1 VVNRRSGDLR
11 IGLSTDRPKWRT
23 IIAAA
28 EGERVAI
35 DNLATLTH
43 PLLDLTWNAGS
54 KAKVRDAA
62 WQAIVAARTDMSAE
76 EATDFFAAF
85 FAHDPVRMLPKIDA
99 LRPVAVVVAG
109 EGENF
114 DPWPTRNG
122 VRLRGRLIWFLDA
135 DDNVGQ
141 VPWPKVAGRERV
153 SGPELIARATRLAV
167 HSQIAEFRA
176 ATPTATCHMCNN
188 LIEERSHV
196 DHVYPFAD
204 LVGEWVDSNGVSE
217 AVAGQITNPADGDP
231 VLPGQLRQCWV
242 SFHRDRA
249 VLAHAHPQCNLSRG
263 RRPL

>member
-1 VVNRRSGDLR
+1 VVVRIDL
-11 IGLSTDRPKWRT
+11 ITDRPTWRT
-23 IIAAA
+23 ITAAA
-28 EGERVAI
+28 EGDRVAI

-43 PLLDLTWNAGS
+43 PLLDLAWSAGS

-62 WQAIVAARTDMSAE
+62 WQAIVSARSNMTSE

-122 VRLRGRLIWFLDA
+122 VRLSGRLIWFLDA

-141 VPWPKVAGRERV
+141 VSWPKVAGRERV
-153 SGPELIARATRLAV
+153 SGSELIARATRLAV
-167 HSQIAEFRA
+167 HDQIAEFRA
-176 ATPTATCHMCNN
+176 ATPTATCHLCDHV
-188 LIEERSHV
+188 IEERSHV
-196 DHVYPFAD
+196 DHVNPFAD
-204 LVGEWVDSNGVSE
+204 LVEEWVESNGGSE

-231 VLPGQLRQCWV
+231 VFPEQLRDAWV
-242 SFHRDRA
+242 RFHQDRA
-249 VLAHAHPQCNLSRG
+249 VLTHAHPQCNLSRG
-263 RRPL
+263 RRYL

>member
-1 VVNRRSGDLR
+1 MRIDL
-11 IGLSTDRPKWRT
+11 ITDRPTWRT

-35 DNLATLTH
+35 DNLATLEH
-43 PLLDLTWNAGS
+43 PLLDLAWTAGS
-54 KAKVRDAA
+54 KAKVSEAA
-62 WQAIVAARTDMSAE
+62 WQAIVAARTNMSSE

-99 LRPVAVVVAG
+99 LRPVAVVVAC

-122 VRLRGRLIWFLDA
+122 VRLSGRLIWFLDA

-141 VPWPKVAGRERV
+141 VSWPKVVGRVRV
-153 SGPELIARATRLAV
+153 SGSELIARATRLAV
-167 HSQIAEFRA
+167 HDQIAQFRA
-176 ATPTATCHMCNN
+176 ATRTETCHLCHN

-196 DHVYPFAD
+196 DHVHPFAD
-204 LVGEWVDSNGVSE
+204 LVGEWVDSNGGSE
-217 AVAGQITNPADGDP
+217 AVVGQITNPADGDP
-231 VLPGQLRQCWV
+231 VLSGELRQSWV

-249 VLAHAHPQCNLSRG
+249 VLALAHPRCNLGRG